1 MAKVEGITVPITL
14 DSGGLQSGIKSSL
27 NDVENFVNDI
37 KKYIDTL
44 NKETVFKMNTKELDK
59 DIKEIEKELGK
70 LSEHK
75 QLIINT
81 KFQNDDVK
89 KQLKFIEER
98 SKELQ
103 SRLDF
108 RVSVKEGKG
117 KSLKDIEKQI
127 KDINKEIE
135 KKKEIKVNN
144 LSEKAFLETQK
155 DIKKL
160 EKELDELGKIR
171 KIKIELDKKQLDNVK
186 KTFSSLNKIAAGV
199 AIGVGAITTALAAT
213 TKQAID
219 FEAQFAE
226 VETLLSG
233 MSAQGVEALKTE
245 VIELSKETGILTN
258 ENIPALYQ
266 AISASVPTD
275 NVIDFMRVASQNAIG
290 GVTDLEISVDGLT
303 TIINAYGMDVSE
315 ATNVSDMMFQTM
327 KRGKTT
333 IGELASSYF
342 NVTSIAAALG
352 VSFGNISAA
361 MATITAQGV
370 PTSVS
375 TTYLRQMLVEL
386 GDEGKDVAKT
396 FKQLSGQTF
405 REFIASG
412 NSLQDALKLLEAEA
426 KRNDVTLNNL
436 FGSVE
441 AGNAALALTGDNT
454 KRFTSDLEAMEKS
467 AGATAEAFK
476 KIDES
481 PAQRIKKI
489 QASLQAVTL
498 EIGRSLIPVAEKMIK
513 LIEDNKDGITNFIK
527 SIANFFVSIAQHGK
541 LAISILSGVAAG
553 FVALNVALAITAPA
567 SVGVAGG
574 IGAITAAFSALNVAT
589 GGIILAIGALV
600 SALVLLLTNLETVK
614 EGFEKFAAALGN
626 TEAKMKQ
633 AGKAAENLANDY
645 NKMKTEIAESSAE
658 ADKLIVTYDRLS
670 KKQNRTAEENRL
682 LAESLEKIKNMMPA
696 VYEEIQKGKTID
708 EIAVANFFTIDESS
722 LMEQAKKVV
731 EARAK
736 ALEEAKKN
744 LANKEARAKE
754 EVYVMEYG
762 TKIVDT
768 GEMERRQK
776 EAIEA
781 KEQLKK
787 AQEDYNKA
795 LNNQYGIV
803 GDLEKRKNREVEQS
817 NELLDVNKEIDKL
830 YKQTQSTTTEKDPI
844 EELNKKYKYEKEL
857 LNKRKMDEEEKN
869 KALEEL
875 DKNYYTNLLNV
886 ATDTYVNLNKEG
898 KNRTQSEK
906 ENLNKLV
913 GYTNEATKKLKELN
927 KKEETEDP
935 IKKLE
940 AEYKAR
946 KELIN
951 NTVEDEKEK
960 KNLLL
965 QNEINFNSQKL
976 QLLEQNA
983 QAIYALSDEE
993 RAKRQEDLAKLE
1005 EDIKETRATLDSL
1018 NKAPKMSIGQVFA
1031 QEWQNMVGMAQ
1042 NAVNSITNIWSTMW
1056 SNNLQVVEDT
1066 LNDELDLIDKTLNEE
1081 LEAID
1086 KKLEKEQEMYDNRI
1100 KDIEDREKEREKI
1113 ITETEEA
1120 IADIN
1125 EEIGEH
1131 TTEENYNRL
1140 IEQREALEEKLKAE
1154 QEALIADD
1162 QLKQQLENEKTV
1174 REDEAQ
1180 LLKEEKE
1187 KAAELRKQEE
1197 EKKAAIEKAKL
1208 QRKQAIMDKA
1218 TGIFNATVALASGI
1232 ASATAAGAATL
1243 LPAVFIP
1250 LYVGLVTAAAAGQI
1264 AAISAT
1270 PLPEIPSFAEG
1281 GYVPDSNELQFK
1293 HIVGPP
1299 PNKKDKTLV
1308 WASKGERILN
1318 HDETKQ
1324 WEFIKSQELK
1334 YIINNNN
1341 NNMRN
1346 NNPVINMGGI
1356 TVNAGNTKDANKLA
1370 KLSGKAIAKEVVTAI
1385 TRGYN

>member
-1 MAKVEGITVPITL
+1 MATVEGITIPVKL
-14 DSGGLQSGIKSSL
+14 DSTGLLSGIKSSL
-27 NDVENFVNDI
+27 NDVENFVVDI

-103 SRLDF
+103 SKLDF

-527 SIANFFVSIAQHGK
+527 SIANFFVSIAQHGR
-541 LAISILSGVAAG
+541 LVVSIIGTLTGG
-553 FVALNVALAITAPA
+553 FIGLNVALAITAPA
-567 SVGVAGG
+567 SFSVAAGIKATAASFIALNAATGGLVLALGAIAGALALLLINTDIVIEGFERLSAAVGVA
-574 IGAITAAFSALNVAT
+574 
-589 GGIILAIGALV
+589 
-600 SALVLLLTNLETVK
+600 
-614 EGFEKFAAALGN
+614 
-626 TEAKMKQ
+626 EAKINQLEKQ
-633 AGKAAENLANDY
+633 AKKQADSY
-645 NKMKTEIAESSAE
+645 KQMKSEIAGSSAE
-658 ADKLIVTYDRLS
+658 ADKLIATYDRLS
-670 KKQNRTAEENRL
+670 KKQNRTAEENKKL
-682 LAESLEKIKNMMPA
+682 KESLEEIKNLIPQVGDA
-696 VYEEIQKGKTID
+696 LEKG
-708 EIAVANFFTIDESS
+708 IALEDIETSKFFTVDESS
-722 LMEQAKKVV
+722 II
-731 EARAK
+731 
-736 ALEEAKKN
+736 EEAKKTALAYDDAYQKAYADVQKKKSKLEPAN
-744 LANKEARAKE
+744 LKKDINI
-754 EVYVMEYG
+754 YG
-762 TKIVDT
+762 L
-768 GEMERRQK
+768 G
-776 EAIEA
+776 IEA
-781 KEQLKK
+781 KYKDDLIKAEEHLKQITEERSKAFKEQDNL
-787 AQEDYNKA
+787 QNIA
-795 LNNQYGIV
+795 L
-803 GDLEKRKNREVEQS
+803 KRKNREVEQS
-817 NELLDVNKEIDKL
+817 NELLDINKEIEKL

-886 ATDTYVNLNKEG
+886 ATDTYVNLNKKG

-1005 EDIKETRATLDSL
+1005 EDIKETRATLDNL
-1018 NKAPKMSIGQVFA
+1018 NDTPKMTIAEAFA
-1031 QEWQNMVGMAQ
+1031 QEWQNIVGMAQ
-1042 NAVNSITNIWSTMW
+1042 NAVNSIANIWSTMW

-1066 LNDELDLIDKTLNEE
+1066 LNEQLDLIDKTLNEE

-1086 KKLEKEQEMYDNRI
+1086 KKHEKEQEMYDNRI

-1154 QEALIADD
+1154 QEALIADE
-1162 QLKQQLENEKTV
+1162 QMRSQLEEEKRIKEEQT
-1174 REDEAQ
+1174 EIQKDEAE
-1180 LLKEEKE
+1180 KRAKE
-1187 KAAELRKQEE
+1187 KREEE
-1197 EKKAAIEKAKL
+1197 EKKAAIKKAEI

-1232 ASATAAGAATL
+1232 ASAAAAGAATGIAA
-1243 LPAVFIP
+1243 PIMIP
-1250 LYVGLVTAAAAGQI
+1250 LFVSLVVASAAGQI
-1264 AAISAT
+1264 AAIAAT

-1281 GYVPDSNELQFK
+1281 GYVPNSNELQFK
-1293 HIVGPP
+1293 HIVGSP

-1334 YIINNNN
+1334 YITN
-1341 NNMRN
+1341 NNMKN
-1346 NNPVINMGGI
+1346 NNPVINI
-1356 TVNAGNTKDANKLA
+1356 NNTVNAGNTKDANKLA

>member
-1 MAKVEGITVPITL
+1 MATVEEITIPVKL
-14 DSGGLQSGIKSSL
+14 DSTGLLSGIKSSL
-27 NDVENFVNDI
+27 NDVENFVVDI

-589 GGIILAIGALV
+589 GGIILAIGFVAMALV
-600 SALVLLLTNLETVK
+600 GLALNLEKLKPKFEDTTLKAKELHKAMNDNYKSMEAQRNAAKKLLIEYKELSEKSQKTREEQERLKNILNELKSVYPELTDKIILNNGSLKNSNATLYDYIDTVSKVSLVEAERVIASERELRLQYEK
-614 EGFEKFAAALGN
+614 EKYALKNALTLYRADEEEKKIS
-626 TEAKMKQ
+626 AKERLKQ
-633 AGKAAENLANDY
+633 IED
-645 NKMKTEIAESSAE
+645 EIT
-658 ADKLIVTYDRLS
+658 L
-670 KKQNRTAEENRL
+670 
-682 LAESLEKIKNMMPA
+682 SLERQANAEIQRSEIEIKALKAMQGRIEKEEELIDIKN
-696 VYEEIQKGKTID
+696 EGNI
-708 EIAVANFFTIDESS
+708 SS
-722 LMEQAKKVV
+722 
-731 EARAK
+731 
-736 ALEEAKKN
+736 
-744 LANKEARAKE
+744 
-754 EVYVMEYG
+754 
-762 TKIVDT
+762 
-768 GEMERRQK
+768 
-776 EAIEA
+776 
-781 KEQLKK
+781 
-787 AQEDYNKA
+787 
-795 LNNQYGIV
+795 
-803 GDLEKRKNREVEQS
+803 S
-817 NELLDVNKEIDKL
+817 
-830 YKQTQSTTTEKDPI
+830 TQSTTTEKDPI

-869 KALEEL
+869 KVLEEL

-1005 EDIKETRATLDSL
+1005 EDIKETRATLDNL
-1018 NKAPKMSIGQVFA
+1018 NDTPKMTIAEAFA
-1031 QEWQNMVGMAQ
+1031 QEWQNIVGMAQ

-1066 LNDELDLIDKTLNEE
+1066 LKDELDTIDKTLNEE

-1154 QEALIADD
+1154 QEALIADE
-1162 QLKQQLENEKTV
+1162 QMRSQLEEEKRIKEEQT
-1174 REDEAQ
+1174 EIQKDEAE
-1180 LLKEEKE
+1180 KRAKE
-1187 KAAELRKQEE
+1187 KREEE
-1197 EKKAAIEKAKL
+1197 EKKAAIKKAEI

-1232 ASATAAGAATL
+1232 ASAAAAGAATGIAA
-1243 LPAVFIP
+1243 PIMIP
-1250 LYVGLVTAAAAGQI
+1250 LFVSLVVASAAGQI
-1264 AAISAT
+1264 AAIAAT

-1334 YIINNNN
+1334 YITN

>member
-1 MAKVEGITVPITL
+1 MATVEGITIPVKL
-14 DSGGLQSGIKSSL
+14 DSTGLLSGIKSSL
-27 NDVENFVNDI
+27 NDVENFVVDI

-386 GDEGKDVAKT
+386 GDEGTDVAKT

-476 KIDES
+476 KIDEN

-574 IGAITAAFSALNVAT
+574 IGAITAAFSALNLAT
-589 GGIILAIGALV
+589 GGIIVAIGLVAMALV
-600 SALVLLLTNLETVK
+600 GLALNLEKLKPKFEDTTLKAKELYKAMNDNYKSMEAQRNAAKKLLIEYKELSEKSQKTKEEQERLKNILNELKSVYPELTDKIILNNGSLKNLNATLYDYIDTVSKVSLVEAERVIASERELRLQYEK
-614 EGFEKFAAALGN
+614 EKYALKNALTLYRADEEEKKIS
-626 TEAKMKQ
+626 AKERLKQ
-633 AGKAAENLANDY
+633 IED
-645 NKMKTEIAESSAE
+645 EIT
-658 ADKLIVTYDRLS
+658 L
-670 KKQNRTAEENRL
+670 
-682 LAESLEKIKNMMPA
+682 SLERQANAERQRSEIEIKALKAMQGRIEKEEELIDIKN
-696 VYEEIQKGKTID
+696 EGNI
-708 EIAVANFFTIDESS
+708 SS
-722 LMEQAKKVV
+722 
-731 EARAK
+731 
-736 ALEEAKKN
+736 
-744 LANKEARAKE
+744 
-754 EVYVMEYG
+754 
-762 TKIVDT
+762 
-768 GEMERRQK
+768 
-776 EAIEA
+776 
-781 KEQLKK
+781 
-787 AQEDYNKA
+787 
-795 LNNQYGIV
+795 
-803 GDLEKRKNREVEQS
+803 S
-817 NELLDVNKEIDKL
+817 
-830 YKQTQSTTTEKDPI
+830 TQSKTTEKDPI

-993 RAKRQEDLAKLE
+993 RAKRQEYLAKLE
-1005 EDIKETRATLDSL
+1005 EDIKETRATLDNL
-1018 NKAPKMSIGQVFA
+1018 NDTPKMTIAEAFA
-1031 QEWQNMVGMAQ
+1031 QEWQNIVGMAQ
-1042 NAVNSITNIWSTMW
+1042 NAVNSIANIWSTMW

-1066 LNDELDLIDKTLNEE
+1066 LNEQLDLIDKTLNEE

-1086 KKLEKEQEMYDNRI
+1086 KKHEKEQEMYDNRI

-1154 QEALIADD
+1154 QEALIADE
-1162 QLKQQLENEKTV
+1162 QMRSQLEEEKRIKEEQT
-1174 REDEAQ
+1174 EIQKDEAE
-1180 LLKEEKE
+1180 KRAKE
-1187 KAAELRKQEE
+1187 KREEE
-1197 EKKAAIEKAKL
+1197 EKKAAIKKAEI

-1232 ASATAAGAATL
+1232 ASATAAGAATGIAA
-1243 LPAVFIP
+1243 PIMIP
-1250 LYVGLVTAAAAGQI
+1250 LFVSLVVASAAGQI
-1264 AAISAT
+1264 AAIAAT

-1293 HIVGPP
+1293 HIVGSP

-1334 YIINNNN
+1334 YITN
-1341 NNMRN
+1341 NNMKN
-1346 NNPVINMGGI
+1346 NNPVINI
-1356 TVNAGNTKDANKLA
+1356 NNTVNAGNTKDANKLA

>member
-1 MAKVEGITVPITL
+1 MATVEGVTIPVKL
-14 DSGGLQSGIKSSL
+14 DSTGLLSGIKSSL
-27 NDVENFVNDI
+27 NDVENFVVDI

-386 GDEGKDVAKT
+386 GDEGTDVAKT
-396 FKQLSGQTF
+396 FKKLSGQTF

-476 KIDES
+476 KIDEN

-589 GGIILAIGALV
+589 GGIILAIGFVAMALV
-600 SALVLLLTNLETVK
+600 GLALNLEKLKPKFEDTTLKAKELHKAMNDNYKSMEAQRNAAKKLLIEYKELSEKSQKTREEQERLKNILNELKSVYPELTDKIILNNGSLKNLNATLYDYIDTVSKVSLVEAERVIASERELRLQYEK
-614 EGFEKFAAALGN
+614 EKYALKNALTLYRADEEEKKIS
-626 TEAKMKQ
+626 AKERLKQ
-633 AGKAAENLANDY
+633 IED
-645 NKMKTEIAESSAE
+645 EIT
-658 ADKLIVTYDRLS
+658 L
-670 KKQNRTAEENRL
+670 
-682 LAESLEKIKNMMPA
+682 SLERQANAEIQRSEIEIKALKAMQGRIEKEEELIDIKN
-696 VYEEIQKGKTID
+696 EGNI
-708 EIAVANFFTIDESS
+708 SS
-722 LMEQAKKVV
+722 
-731 EARAK
+731 
-736 ALEEAKKN
+736 
-744 LANKEARAKE
+744 
-754 EVYVMEYG
+754 
-762 TKIVDT
+762 
-768 GEMERRQK
+768 
-776 EAIEA
+776 
-781 KEQLKK
+781 
-787 AQEDYNKA
+787 
-795 LNNQYGIV
+795 
-803 GDLEKRKNREVEQS
+803 S
-817 NELLDVNKEIDKL
+817 
-830 YKQTQSTTTEKDPI
+830 TQSTTTEKDPI

-869 KALEEL
+869 KVLEEL

-1005 EDIKETRATLDSL
+1005 EDIKETRATLDNL
-1018 NKAPKMSIGQVFA
+1018 NDTPKMTIAEAFA
-1031 QEWQNMVGMAQ
+1031 QEWQNIVGMAQ

-1066 LNDELDLIDKTLNEE
+1066 LKDELDTIDKTLNEE

-1154 QEALIADD
+1154 QEALIADE
-1162 QLKQQLENEKTV
+1162 QMRSQLEEEKRIKEEQT
-1174 REDEAQ
+1174 EIQKDEAE
-1180 LLKEEKE
+1180 KRAKE
-1187 KAAELRKQEE
+1187 KREEE
-1197 EKKAAIEKAKL
+1197 EKKAAIKKAEI

-1232 ASATAAGAATL
+1232 ASAAAAGAATGIAA
-1243 LPAVFIP
+1243 PIMIP
-1250 LYVGLVTAAAAGQI
+1250 LFVSLVVASAAGQI
-1264 AAISAT
+1264 AAIAAT

-1334 YIINNNN
+1334 YITN

>member
-1 MAKVEGITVPITL
+1 MATVEGVTIPVKL
-14 DSGGLQSGIKSSL
+14 DSTGLLSGIKSSL
-27 NDVENFVNDI
+27 NDVENFVVDI

-476 KIDES
+476 KIDEN

-589 GGIILAIGALV
+589 GGIILAIGFVAMALV
-600 SALVLLLTNLETVK
+600 GLALNLEKLKPKFEDTTLKAKELHKAMNDNYKSMEAQRNAAKKLLIEYKELSEKSQKTREEQERLKNILNELKSVYPELTDKIILNNGSLKNLNATLYDYIDTVSKVSLVEAERVIASERELRLQYEK
-614 EGFEKFAAALGN
+614 EKYALKNALTLYRADEEEKKIS
-626 TEAKMKQ
+626 AKERLKQ
-633 AGKAAENLANDY
+633 IED
-645 NKMKTEIAESSAE
+645 EIT
-658 ADKLIVTYDRLS
+658 L
-670 KKQNRTAEENRL
+670 
-682 LAESLEKIKNMMPA
+682 SLERQANAEIQRSEIEIKALKAMQGRIEKEEELIDIKN
-696 VYEEIQKGKTID
+696 EGNI
-708 EIAVANFFTIDESS
+708 SS
-722 LMEQAKKVV
+722 
-731 EARAK
+731 
-736 ALEEAKKN
+736 
-744 LANKEARAKE
+744 
-754 EVYVMEYG
+754 
-762 TKIVDT
+762 
-768 GEMERRQK
+768 
-776 EAIEA
+776 
-781 KEQLKK
+781 
-787 AQEDYNKA
+787 
-795 LNNQYGIV
+795 
-803 GDLEKRKNREVEQS
+803 S
-817 NELLDVNKEIDKL
+817 
-830 YKQTQSTTTEKDPI
+830 TQSTTTEKDPI

-927 KKEETEDP
+927 KKKETEDP

-1005 EDIKETRATLDSL
+1005 EDIKETRATLDNL
-1018 NKAPKMSIGQVFA
+1018 NDTPKMTIAEAFA
-1031 QEWQNMVGMAQ
+1031 QEWQNIVGMAQ

-1066 LNDELDLIDKTLNEE
+1066 LKDELDTIDKTLNEE

-1154 QEALIADD
+1154 QEALIADE
-1162 QLKQQLENEKTV
+1162 QMRSQLEEEKRIKEEQT
-1174 REDEAQ
+1174 EIQKDEAE
-1180 LLKEEKE
+1180 KRAKE
-1187 KAAELRKQEE
+1187 KREEE
-1197 EKKAAIEKAKL
+1197 EKKAAIKKAEI

-1232 ASATAAGAATL
+1232 ASAAAAGAATGIAA
-1243 LPAVFIP
+1243 PIMIP
-1250 LYVGLVTAAAAGQI
+1250 LFVSLVVASAAGQI
-1264 AAISAT
+1264 AAIAAT

-1293 HIVGPP
+1293 HIVGSP

-1334 YIINNNN
+1334 YITN

>member
-1 MAKVEGITVPITL
+1 MATVEGVTIPVKL
-14 DSGGLQSGIKSSL
+14 DSTGLLSGIKSSL
-27 NDVENFVNDI
+27 NDVENFVVDI

-386 GDEGKDVAKT
+386 GDEGTDVAKT

-476 KIDES
+476 KIDEN

-574 IGAITAAFSALNVAT
+574 IGAITAAFSALNLAT
-589 GGIILAIGALV
+589 GGIIVAIGLVAMALV
-600 SALVLLLTNLETVK
+600 GLALNLEKLKPKFEDTTLKAKELHKAMNDNYKSMEAQRNAAKKLLIEYKELSEKSQKTKEEQERLKNILNELKSVYPELTDKIILNNGSLKNLNATLYDYIDTVSKVSLVEAERVIASERELRLQYEK
-614 EGFEKFAAALGN
+614 EKYALKNALTLYRADEEEKKIS
-626 TEAKMKQ
+626 AKERLKQ
-633 AGKAAENLANDY
+633 IED
-645 NKMKTEIAESSAE
+645 EIT
-658 ADKLIVTYDRLS
+658 L
-670 KKQNRTAEENRL
+670 
-682 LAESLEKIKNMMPA
+682 SLERQANAERQRSEIEIKALKAMQGRIEKEEELIDIKN
-696 VYEEIQKGKTID
+696 EGNI
-708 EIAVANFFTIDESS
+708 SS
-722 LMEQAKKVV
+722 
-731 EARAK
+731 
-736 ALEEAKKN
+736 
-744 LANKEARAKE
+744 
-754 EVYVMEYG
+754 
-762 TKIVDT
+762 
-768 GEMERRQK
+768 
-776 EAIEA
+776 
-781 KEQLKK
+781 
-787 AQEDYNKA
+787 
-795 LNNQYGIV
+795 
-803 GDLEKRKNREVEQS
+803 S
-817 NELLDVNKEIDKL
+817 
-830 YKQTQSTTTEKDPI
+830 TQSKTTEKDPI

-857 LNKRKMDEEEKN
+857 LNKRKMDEKEKN

-1005 EDIKETRATLDSL
+1005 EDIKETRATLDNL
-1018 NKAPKMSIGQVFA
+1018 NDTPKMTIAEAFA
-1031 QEWQNMVGMAQ
+1031 QEWQNIVGMAQ
-1042 NAVNSITNIWSTMW
+1042 NAVNSIANIWSTMW

-1066 LNDELDLIDKTLNEE
+1066 LKDELDTIDKTLNEE

-1154 QEALIADD
+1154 QEALIADE
-1162 QLKQQLENEKTV
+1162 QMRSQLEEEKRIKEEQT
-1174 REDEAQ
+1174 EIQKDEAE
-1180 LLKEEKE
+1180 KRAKE
-1187 KAAELRKQEE
+1187 KRKEE
-1197 EKKAAIEKAKL
+1197 EKKAAIKKAEI

-1232 ASATAAGAATL
+1232 ASATAAGAATGMAA
-1243 LPAVFIP
+1243 PIMIP
-1250 LYVGLVTAAAAGQI
+1250 LFVSLVVASAAGQI
-1264 AAISAT
+1264 AAIAAT

-1281 GYVPDSNELQFK
+1281 GYVPNSNELQFK

-1334 YIINNNN
+1334 YITN

>member
-1 MAKVEGITVPITL
+1 MATVEGVTIPVKL
-14 DSGGLQSGIKSSL
+14 DSTGLLSGIKSSL
-27 NDVENFVNDI
+27 NDVENFVVDI

-600 SALVLLLTNLETVK
+600 SALVLLLTNLEKLKPKFEDTTLKAKELHKAMNDNYKSMEAQRNAAKKLLIEYKELSEKSQKTREEQERLKNILNELKSVYPELTDKIILNNGSLKNLNATLYDYIDTVSKVSLVEAERVIASERELRLQYEK
-614 EGFEKFAAALGN
+614 EKYALKNALTLYRADEEEKKIS
-626 TEAKMKQ
+626 AKERLKQ
-633 AGKAAENLANDY
+633 IED
-645 NKMKTEIAESSAE
+645 EIT
-658 ADKLIVTYDRLS
+658 L
-670 KKQNRTAEENRL
+670 
-682 LAESLEKIKNMMPA
+682 SLERQANAEIQRSEIEIKALKAMQGRIEKEEELIDIKN
-696 VYEEIQKGKTID
+696 EGNI
-708 EIAVANFFTIDESS
+708 SS
-722 LMEQAKKVV
+722 
-731 EARAK
+731 
-736 ALEEAKKN
+736 
-744 LANKEARAKE
+744 
-754 EVYVMEYG
+754 
-762 TKIVDT
+762 
-768 GEMERRQK
+768 
-776 EAIEA
+776 
-781 KEQLKK
+781 
-787 AQEDYNKA
+787 
-795 LNNQYGIV
+795 
-803 GDLEKRKNREVEQS
+803 S
-817 NELLDVNKEIDKL
+817 
-830 YKQTQSTTTEKDPI
+830 TQSKTTEKDPI

-1005 EDIKETRATLDSL
+1005 EDIKETRATLDNL
-1018 NKAPKMSIGQVFA
+1018 NDTPKMTIAEAFA
-1031 QEWQNMVGMAQ
+1031 QEWQNIVGMAQ
-1042 NAVNSITNIWSTMW
+1042 NAVNSIANIWSTMW

-1066 LNDELDLIDKTLNEE
+1066 LKDELDTIDKTLNEE

-1086 KKLEKEQEMYDNRI
+1086 KKHEKEQEMYDNRI

-1154 QEALIADD
+1154 QEALIADE
-1162 QLKQQLENEKTV
+1162 QMRSQLEEEKRIKEEQT
-1174 REDEAQ
+1174 EIQKDEAE
-1180 LLKEEKE
+1180 KRAKE
-1187 KAAELRKQEE
+1187 KRKEE
-1197 EKKAAIEKAKL
+1197 EKKAAIKKAEI

-1232 ASATAAGAATL
+1232 ASATAAGAATGMAA
-1243 LPAVFIP
+1243 PIMIP
-1250 LYVGLVTAAAAGQI
+1250 LFVSLVVASAAGQI
-1264 AAISAT
+1264 AAIAAT

-1334 YIINNNN
+1334 YITN

-1346 NNPVINMGGI
+1346 NNPVINI
-1356 TVNAGNTKDANKLA
+1356 NNTVNAGNTKDANKLA
-1370 KLSGKAIAKEVVTAI
+1370 KLSGKAIAKEVVIAI
-1385 TRGYN
+1385 TR

>member
-1 MAKVEGITVPITL
+1 MATVEGITIPVKL
-14 DSGGLQSGIKSSL
+14 DSTGLLSGIKSSL
-27 NDVENFVNDI
+27 NDVENFVVDI

-386 GDEGKDVAKT
+386 GDEGTDVAKT

-513 LIEDNKDGITNFIK
+513 LIEDNKEGITNFIK

-633 AGKAAENLANDY
+633 AGKAAINASENMKSLAN
-645 NKMKTEIAESSAE
+645 EIKANTDE
-658 ADKLIVTYDRLS
+658 ATKLIQAYDKLS
-670 KKQNRTAEENRL
+670 QKQNRTAEENKKL
-682 LAESLEKIKNMMPA
+682 KEYL
-696 VYEEIQKGKTID
+696 EEIKTIYPKVYAEIEKGKKIGEISTGNFITED
-708 EIAVANFFTIDESS
+708 EGR
-722 LMEQAKKVV
+722 LMEASAEAIKKSTK
-731 EARAK
+731 E
-736 ALEEAKKN
+736 LEEAQKRRNELEKDQASAPIYQKAN
-744 LANKEARAKE
+744 YDNKIKEAMEAEEKAQKRINEAQQVQSNIIAEANK
-754 EVYVMEYG
+754 
-762 TKIVDT
+762 
-768 GEMERRQK
+768 RQK
-776 EAIEA
+776 GYN
-781 KEQLKK
+781 
-787 AQEDYNKA
+787 QE
-795 LNNQYGIV
+795 
-803 GDLEKRKNREVEQS
+803 LEKQS
-817 NELLDVNKEIDKL
+817 EIQSGHIDINKEIEKL

-927 KKEETEDP
+927 KKKETEDP

-1005 EDIKETRATLDSL
+1005 EDIKETRATLDNL
-1018 NKAPKMSIGQVFA
+1018 NDTPKMTIAEAFA
-1031 QEWQNMVGMAQ
+1031 QEWQNIVGMAQ
-1042 NAVNSITNIWSTMW
+1042 NAVNSIANIWSTMW

-1066 LNDELDLIDKTLNEE
+1066 LNDELETIDKTLDKE

-1086 KKLEKEQEMYDNRI
+1086 KKHEKEQEMYDNRI

-1154 QEALIADD
+1154 QEALIADE
-1162 QLKQQLENEKTV
+1162 QMRSQLEEEK
-1174 REDEAQ
+1174 RIKEEQAEIQKDEAE
-1180 LLKEEKE
+1180 KRAKE
-1187 KAAELRKQEE
+1187 KREEE
-1197 EKKAAIEKAKL
+1197 EKKAAIKKAEI

-1232 ASATAAGAATL
+1232 ASATAAGAATGIAA
-1243 LPAVFIP
+1243 PIMIP
-1250 LYVGLVTAAAAGQI
+1250 LFVSLVVASAAGQI
-1264 AAISAT
+1264 AAIAAT

-1334 YIINNNN
+1334 YITN
-1341 NNMRN
+1341 NNMKN

-1385 TRGYN
+1385 TR

>member
-1 MAKVEGITVPITL
+1 MATVEGITIPVKL
-14 DSGGLQSGIKSSL
+14 DSTGLLSGIKSSI
-27 NDVENFVNDI
+27 NDVENFVVDI

-275 NVIDFMRVASQNAIG
+275 NVIDFMRVATQNAIG

-476 KIDES
+476 KIDEN

-626 TEAKMKQ
+626 TEAKINQLEKQ
-633 AGKAAENLANDY
+633 AKKQADSYKQMKA
-645 NKMKTEIAESSAE
+645 EIAGSSAE
-658 ADKLIVTYDRLS
+658 ADKLIATYDRLS
-670 KKQNRTAEENRL
+670 KKQNRTVEENKKL
-682 LAESLEKIKNMMPA
+682 KESLEKIKEKMPQVA
-696 VYEEIQKGKTID
+696 EELEKGTALKDIETSK
-708 EIAVANFFTIDESS
+708 FFTIDESS
-722 LMEQAKKVV
+722 II
-731 EARAK
+731 
-736 ALEEAKKN
+736 EEAKKTVLAYDDAYQKAYADVQKKKSKLEPAN
-744 LANKEARAKE
+744 LKKDINI
-754 EVYVMEYG
+754 YG
-762 TKIVDT
+762 L
-768 GEMERRQK
+768 G
-776 EAIEA
+776 IEA
-781 KEQLKK
+781 KYKDDLIKAEEHLKQITEERSKAFKEQDNL
-787 AQEDYNKA
+787 QNIA
-795 LNNQYGIV
+795 L
-803 GDLEKRKNREVEQS
+803 KRKNREVEQS
-817 NELLDVNKEIDKL
+817 NELLDINKEIDKL

-927 KKEETEDP
+927 KKKETEDP

-1018 NKAPKMSIGQVFA
+1018 NKAPKMTIAEAFA

-1042 NAVNSITNIWSTMW
+1042 NAVNSIANIWSTMW

-1066 LNDELDLIDKTLNEE
+1066 LNEQLDLIDKTLNEE

-1162 QLKQQLENEKTV
+1162 QLKQQLENEKTI

-1250 LYVGLVTAAAAGQI
+1250 LYIGLVTAAAAGQI
-1264 AAISAT
+1264 AAIAAT

-1293 HIVGPP
+1293 HIVGSP

-1341 NNMRN
+1341 MKN
-1346 NNPVINMGGI
+1346 NNPVINI
-1356 TVNAGNTKDANKLA
+1356 NNTVNAGNTKDANKLA
-1370 KLSGKAIAKEVVTAI
+1370 KLSGKAIAKEVVIAI
-1385 TRGYN
+1385 TR

>member
-1 MAKVEGITVPITL
+1 MATVEGITIPVKL
-14 DSGGLQSGIKSSL
+14 DSTGLLSGIKSSL
-27 NDVENFVNDI
+27 NDVENFVVDI

-103 SRLDF
+103 SKLDF

-589 GGIILAIGALV
+589 GGIILAIGFVAMALV
-600 SALVLLLTNLETVK
+600 GLALNLEKLKPKFEDTTLKAKELHKAMNDNYKSMEAQRNAAKKLLIEYKELSEKSQKTREEQERLKNILNELKSVYPELTDKIILNNGSLKNLNATLYDYIDTVSKVSLVEAERVIASERELRLQYEK
-614 EGFEKFAAALGN
+614 EKYALKNALTLYRADEEEKKIS
-626 TEAKMKQ
+626 AKERLKQ
-633 AGKAAENLANDY
+633 IED
-645 NKMKTEIAESSAE
+645 EIT
-658 ADKLIVTYDRLS
+658 L
-670 KKQNRTAEENRL
+670 
-682 LAESLEKIKNMMPA
+682 SLERQANAEIQRSEIEIKALKAMQGRIEKEEELIDIKN
-696 VYEEIQKGKTID
+696 EGNI
-708 EIAVANFFTIDESS
+708 SS
-722 LMEQAKKVV
+722 
-731 EARAK
+731 
-736 ALEEAKKN
+736 
-744 LANKEARAKE
+744 
-754 EVYVMEYG
+754 
-762 TKIVDT
+762 
-768 GEMERRQK
+768 
-776 EAIEA
+776 
-781 KEQLKK
+781 
-787 AQEDYNKA
+787 
-795 LNNQYGIV
+795 
-803 GDLEKRKNREVEQS
+803 S
-817 NELLDVNKEIDKL
+817 
-830 YKQTQSTTTEKDPI
+830 TQSTTTEKDPI

-1005 EDIKETRATLDSL
+1005 EDIKETRATLDNL
-1018 NKAPKMSIGQVFA
+1018 NDTPKMTIAEAFA
-1031 QEWQNMVGMAQ
+1031 QEWQNIVGMAQ

-1066 LNDELDLIDKTLNEE
+1066 LKDELDTIDKTLNEE

-1154 QEALIADD
+1154 QEALIADE
-1162 QLKQQLENEKTV
+1162 QMRSQLEEEKRIKEEQT
-1174 REDEAQ
+1174 EIQKDEAE
-1180 LLKEEKE
+1180 KRAKE
-1187 KAAELRKQEE
+1187 KREEE
-1197 EKKAAIEKAKL
+1197 EKKAAIKKAEI

-1232 ASATAAGAATL
+1232 ASAAAAGAATGIAA
-1243 LPAVFIP
+1243 PIMIP
-1250 LYVGLVTAAAAGQI
+1250 LFVSLVVASAAGQI
-1264 AAISAT
+1264 AAIAAT

-1334 YIINNNN
+1334 YITN

>member
-1 MAKVEGITVPITL
+1 MATVEGVTIPVKL
-14 DSGGLQSGIKSSL
+14 DSTGLLSGIKSSL
-27 NDVENFVNDI
+27 NDVENFVVDI

-626 TEAKMKQ
+626 TEAKINQLEKQ
-633 AGKAAENLANDY
+633 AKKQADSYKQMKA
-645 NKMKTEIAESSAE
+645 EIAGSSAE
-658 ADKLIVTYDRLS
+658 ADKLIATYDRLS
-670 KKQNRTAEENRL
+670 KKQNRTVEENKKL
-682 LAESLEKIKNMMPA
+682 KESLEKIKEKMPQVA
-696 VYEEIQKGKTID
+696 EELEKGTALKDI
-708 EIAVANFFTIDESS
+708 EAPKFFTIDES
-722 LMEQAKKVV
+722 
-731 EARAK
+731 EAFK
-736 ALEEAKKN
+736 EAKKTALAYDDAYQKAYADVQKKKSKLEPAN
-744 LANKEARAKE
+744 LKKDINI
-754 EVYVMEYG
+754 YG
-762 TKIVDT
+762 L
-768 GEMERRQK
+768 G
-776 EAIEA
+776 IEA
-781 KEQLKK
+781 KYKDDLIKAEEHLK
-787 AQEDYNKA
+787 QITEERSKA
-795 LNNQYGIV
+795 LKELDTYQNNV
-803 GDLEKRKNREVEQS
+803 SKRKNVEVEQS
-817 NELLDVNKEIDKL
+817 NELLDINKEIDKL

-886 ATDTYVNLNKEG
+886 ATDTYVNLNKKG

-1042 NAVNSITNIWSTMW
+1042 NAVNSIANIWSTMW

-1066 LNDELDLIDKTLNEE
+1066 LNEQLDLIDKTLNEE

-1154 QEALIADD
+1154 QEALIADE
-1162 QLKQQLENEKTV
+1162 QMRSQLEEEK
-1174 REDEAQ
+1174 RI
-1180 LLKEEKE
+1180 KEEQAEIQKE
-1187 KAAELRKQEE
+1187 EAEKRATEKREEE
-1197 EKKAAIEKAKL
+1197 EKKAAIKKAEL

-1264 AAISAT
+1264 AAIAAT

-1334 YIINNNN
+1334 YITN
-1341 NNMRN
+1341 NNMKN
-1346 NNPVINMGGI
+1346 NNPVINI
-1356 TVNAGNTKDANKLA
+1356 NNTVNAGNTKDANKLA

>member
-1 MAKVEGITVPITL
+1 MATVEEITIPVKL
-14 DSGGLQSGIKSSL
+14 DSTGLLSGIKSSL
-27 NDVENFVNDI
+27 NDVENFVVDI

-386 GDEGKDVAKT
+386 GDEGTDVAKT

-476 KIDES
+476 KIDEN

-589 GGIILAIGALV
+589 GGIILAIGFVAMALV
-600 SALVLLLTNLETVK
+600 GLALNLEKLKPKFEDTTLKAKELHKAMNDNYKSMEAQRNAAKKLLIEYKELSEKSQKTREEQERLKNILNELKSVYPELTDKIILNNGSLKNLNATLYDYIDTVSKVSLVEAERVIASERELRLQYEK
-614 EGFEKFAAALGN
+614 EKYALKNALTLYRADEEEKKIS
-626 TEAKMKQ
+626 AKERLKQ
-633 AGKAAENLANDY
+633 IED
-645 NKMKTEIAESSAE
+645 EIT
-658 ADKLIVTYDRLS
+658 L
-670 KKQNRTAEENRL
+670 
-682 LAESLEKIKNMMPA
+682 SLERQANAEIQRSEIEIKALKAMQGRIEKEEELIDIKN
-696 VYEEIQKGKTID
+696 EGNI
-708 EIAVANFFTIDESS
+708 SS
-722 LMEQAKKVV
+722 
-731 EARAK
+731 
-736 ALEEAKKN
+736 
-744 LANKEARAKE
+744 
-754 EVYVMEYG
+754 
-762 TKIVDT
+762 
-768 GEMERRQK
+768 
-776 EAIEA
+776 
-781 KEQLKK
+781 
-787 AQEDYNKA
+787 
-795 LNNQYGIV
+795 
-803 GDLEKRKNREVEQS
+803 S
-817 NELLDVNKEIDKL
+817 
-830 YKQTQSTTTEKDPI
+830 TQSTTTEKDPI

-869 KALEEL
+869 KVLEEL

-1005 EDIKETRATLDSL
+1005 EDIKETRATLDNL
-1018 NKAPKMSIGQVFA
+1018 NDTPKMTIAEAFA
-1031 QEWQNMVGMAQ
+1031 QEWQNVVGMAQ

-1066 LNDELDLIDKTLNEE
+1066 LKDELDTIDKTLNEE

-1154 QEALIADD
+1154 QEALIADE
-1162 QLKQQLENEKTV
+1162 QMRSQLEEEKRIKEEQT
-1174 REDEAQ
+1174 EIQKDEAE
-1180 LLKEEKE
+1180 KRAKE
-1187 KAAELRKQEE
+1187 KREEE
-1197 EKKAAIEKAKL
+1197 EKKAAIKKAEI

-1232 ASATAAGAATL
+1232 ASAAAAGAATGIAA
-1243 LPAVFIP
+1243 PIMIP
-1250 LYVGLVTAAAAGQI
+1250 LFVSLVVASAAGQI
-1264 AAISAT
+1264 AAIAAT

-1334 YIINNNN
+1334 YITN

>member
-1 MAKVEGITVPITL
+1 MATVEEITIPVKL
-14 DSGGLQSGIKSSL
+14 DSTGLLSGIKSSL
-27 NDVENFVNDI
+27 NDVENFVVDI

-589 GGIILAIGALV
+589 GGIILAIGFVAMALV
-600 SALVLLLTNLETVK
+600 GLALNLEKLKPKFEDTTLKAKELHKAMNDNYKSMEAQRNAAKKLLIEYKELSEKSQKTREEQERLKNILNELKSVYPELTDKIILNNGSLKNLNATLYDYIDTVSKVSLVEAERVIASERELRLQYEK
-614 EGFEKFAAALGN
+614 EKYALKNALTLYRADEEEKKIS
-626 TEAKMKQ
+626 AKERLKQ
-633 AGKAAENLANDY
+633 IED
-645 NKMKTEIAESSAE
+645 EIT
-658 ADKLIVTYDRLS
+658 L
-670 KKQNRTAEENRL
+670 
-682 LAESLEKIKNMMPA
+682 SLERQANAEIQRSEIEIKALKAMQGRIEKEEELIDIKN
-696 VYEEIQKGKTID
+696 EGNI
-708 EIAVANFFTIDESS
+708 SS
-722 LMEQAKKVV
+722 
-731 EARAK
+731 
-736 ALEEAKKN
+736 
-744 LANKEARAKE
+744 
-754 EVYVMEYG
+754 
-762 TKIVDT
+762 
-768 GEMERRQK
+768 
-776 EAIEA
+776 
-781 KEQLKK
+781 
-787 AQEDYNKA
+787 
-795 LNNQYGIV
+795 
-803 GDLEKRKNREVEQS
+803 S
-817 NELLDVNKEIDKL
+817 
-830 YKQTQSTTTEKDPI
+830 TQSTTTEKDPI

-869 KALEEL
+869 KVLEEL

-1005 EDIKETRATLDSL
+1005 EDIKETRATLDNL
-1018 NKAPKMSIGQVFA
+1018 NDTPKMTIAEAFA
-1031 QEWQNMVGMAQ
+1031 QEWQNIVGMAQ

-1066 LNDELDLIDKTLNEE
+1066 LKDELDTIDKTLNEE

-1154 QEALIADD
+1154 QEALIADE
-1162 QLKQQLENEKTV
+1162 QMRSQLEEEKRIKEEQT
-1174 REDEAQ
+1174 EIQKDEAE
-1180 LLKEEKE
+1180 KRAKE
-1187 KAAELRKQEE
+1187 KREEE
-1197 EKKAAIEKAKL
+1197 EKKAAIKKAEI

-1232 ASATAAGAATL
+1232 ASAAAAGAATGIAA
-1243 LPAVFIP
+1243 PIMIP
-1250 LYVGLVTAAAAGQI
+1250 LFVSLVVASAAGQI
-1264 AAISAT
+1264 AAIAAT

-1334 YIINNNN
+1334 YITN

>member
-1 MAKVEGITVPITL
+1 
-14 DSGGLQSGIKSSL
+14 
-27 NDVENFVNDI
+27 
-37 KKYIDTL
+37 
-44 NKETVFKMNTKELDK
+44 
-59 DIKEIEKELGK
+59 
-70 LSEHK
+70 
-75 QLIINT
+75 
-81 KFQNDDVK
+81 
-89 KQLKFIEER
+89 
-98 SKELQ
+98 
-103 SRLDF
+103 
-108 RVSVKEGKG
+108 
-117 KSLKDIEKQI
+117 
-127 KDINKEIE
+127 
-135 KKKEIKVNN
+135 
-144 LSEKAFLETQK
+144 
-155 DIKKL
+155 
-160 EKELDELGKIR
+160 
-171 KIKIELDKKQLDNVK
+171 
-186 KTFSSLNKIAAGV
+186 
-199 AIGVGAITTALAAT
+199 
-213 TKQAID
+213 
-219 FEAQFAE
+219 
-226 VETLLSG
+226 
-233 MSAQGVEALKTE
+233 
-245 VIELSKETGILTN
+245 
-258 ENIPALYQ
+258 
-266 AISASVPTD
+266 
-275 NVIDFMRVASQNAIG
+275 
-290 GVTDLEISVDGLT
+290 
-303 TIINAYGMDVSE
+303 
-315 ATNVSDMMFQTM
+315 
-327 KRGKTT
+327 
-333 IGELASSYF
+333 
-342 NVTSIAAALG
+342 
-352 VSFGNISAA
+352 
-361 MATITAQGV
+361 
-370 PTSVS
+370 
-375 TTYLRQMLVEL
+375 
-386 GDEGKDVAKT
+386 
-396 FKQLSGQTF
+396 
-405 REFIASG
+405 
-412 NSLQDALKLLEAEA
+412 
-426 KRNDVTLNNL
+426 
-436 FGSVE
+436 
-441 AGNAALALTGDNT
+441 
-454 KRFTSDLEAMEKS
+454 
-467 AGATAEAFK
+467 
-476 KIDES
+476 
-481 PAQRIKKI
+481 
-489 QASLQAVTL
+489 
-498 EIGRSLIPVAEKMIK
+498 MIK

-589 GGIILAIGALV
+589 GGIILAIGFVAMALV
-600 SALVLLLTNLETVK
+600 GLALNLEKLKPKFEDTTLKAKELHKAMNDNYKSMEAQRNAAKKLLIEYKELSEKSQKTREEQERLKNILNELKSVYPELTDKIILNNGSLKNLNATLYDYIDTVSKVSLVEAERVIASERELRLQYEK
-614 EGFEKFAAALGN
+614 EKYALKNALTLYRADEEEKKIS
-626 TEAKMKQ
+626 AKERLKQ
-633 AGKAAENLANDY
+633 IED
-645 NKMKTEIAESSAE
+645 EIT
-658 ADKLIVTYDRLS
+658 L
-670 KKQNRTAEENRL
+670 
-682 LAESLEKIKNMMPA
+682 SLERQANAEIQRSEIEIKALKAMQGRIEKEEELIDIKN
-696 VYEEIQKGKTID
+696 EGNI
-708 EIAVANFFTIDESS
+708 SS
-722 LMEQAKKVV
+722 
-731 EARAK
+731 
-736 ALEEAKKN
+736 
-744 LANKEARAKE
+744 
-754 EVYVMEYG
+754 
-762 TKIVDT
+762 
-768 GEMERRQK
+768 
-776 EAIEA
+776 
-781 KEQLKK
+781 
-787 AQEDYNKA
+787 
-795 LNNQYGIV
+795 
-803 GDLEKRKNREVEQS
+803 S
-817 NELLDVNKEIDKL
+817 
-830 YKQTQSTTTEKDPI
+830 TQSTTTEKDPI

-927 KKEETEDP
+927 KKKETEDP

-1005 EDIKETRATLDSL
+1005 EDIKETRATLDNL
-1018 NKAPKMSIGQVFA
+1018 NDTPKMTIAEAFA
-1031 QEWQNMVGMAQ
+1031 QEWQNIVGMAQ

-1066 LNDELDLIDKTLNEE
+1066 LKDELDTIDKTLNEE

-1154 QEALIADD
+1154 QEALIADE
-1162 QLKQQLENEKTV
+1162 QMRSQLEEEKRIKEEQT
-1174 REDEAQ
+1174 EIQKDEAE
-1180 LLKEEKE
+1180 KRAKE
-1187 KAAELRKQEE
+1187 KREEE
-1197 EKKAAIEKAKL
+1197 EKKAAIKKAEI

-1232 ASATAAGAATL
+1232 ASAAAAGAATGIAA
-1243 LPAVFIP
+1243 PIMIP
-1250 LYVGLVTAAAAGQI
+1250 LFVSLVVASAAGQI
-1264 AAISAT
+1264 AAIAAT

-1293 HIVGPP
+1293 HIVGSP

-1334 YIINNNN
+1334 YITN

-1385 TRGYN
+1385 TR

>member
-1 MAKVEGITVPITL
+1 MATVEGITIPVKL
-14 DSGGLQSGIKSSL
+14 DSTGLLSGIKSSL
-27 NDVENFVNDI
+27 NDVENFVVDI

-275 NVIDFMRVASQNAIG
+275 NVIDFMRVATQNAIG

-489 QASLQAVTL
+489 QASLRAVTL

-527 SIANFFVSIAQHGK
+527 SIANFFVSIAQHGR
-541 LAISILSGVAAG
+541 LVVSIIGTLTGG
-553 FVALNVALAITAPA
+553 FIGLNVALAITAPA
-567 SVGVAGG
+567 SFSVAAG
-574 IGAITAAFSALNVAT
+574 IKATAASFIALNAAT
-589 GGIILAIGALV
+589 GGLVLALGAIAGAL
-600 SALVLLLTNLETVK
+600 ALLLINTDIVIEGLERLS
-614 EGFEKFAAALGN
+614 AAFGVA
-626 TEAKMKQ
+626 EAKINQLEKQ
-633 AGKAAENLANDY
+633 AKKQADSY
-645 NKMKTEIAESSAE
+645 KQMKSEIAGSSAE
-658 ADKLIVTYDRLS
+658 ADKLIATYDRLS
-670 KKQNRTAEENRL
+670 KKQNRTVEENKKL
-682 LAESLEKIKNMMPA
+682 KESLEKIKEKMPQVA
-696 VYEEIQKGKTID
+696 EELEKGTALKDI
-708 EIAVANFFTIDESS
+708 EAPKFFTIDES
-722 LMEQAKKVV
+722 KVF
-731 EARAK
+731 K
-736 ALEEAKKN
+736 EAKKTALAYDDAYQKAYADVQKKKSKLEPAN
-744 LANKEARAKE
+744 LKKDINI
-754 EVYVMEYG
+754 YG
-762 TKIVDT
+762 L
-768 GEMERRQK
+768 G
-776 EAIEA
+776 IEA
-781 KEQLKK
+781 KYKDDLIKAEEHLK
-787 AQEDYNKA
+787 QITEERNKA
-795 LNNQYGIV
+795 FKELDTYQNNV
-803 GDLEKRKNREVEQS
+803 SKRKNVEVEQS
-817 NELLDVNKEIDKL
+817 NELLDIYKEIDKL

-906 ENLNKLV
+906 ENLNELV

-927 KKEETEDP
+927 KREETEDP

-1005 EDIKETRATLDSL
+1005 EDIKETRGTLDSL

-1042 NAVNSITNIWSTMW
+1042 NAVNSIANIWSTMW

-1066 LNDELDLIDKTLNEE
+1066 LNKQLDLIDKTLNEE

-1162 QLKQQLENEKTV
+1162 QLKQQLENEKTI

-1187 KAAELRKQEE
+1187 KAAKLRKQEE

-1218 TGIFNATVALASGI
+1218 TGIFNATIALATGI
-1232 ASATAAGAATL
+1232 ASAAAAGAADL

-1264 AAISAT
+1264 AAIAAT

-1281 GYVPDSNELQFK
+1281 GYVPNSNELQFK
-1293 HIVGPP
+1293 HIVGSP

-1334 YIINNNN
+1334 YITT
-1341 NNMRN
+1341 NNMKN
-1346 NNPVINMGGI
+1346 NNPVINI
-1356 TVNAGNTKDANKLA
+1356 NNTVNAGNTKDANKLA
-1370 KLSGKAIAKEVVTAI
+1370 KLSGKAIAKEVVIAI
-1385 TRGYN
+1385 TR